1 MSAEKEIKKIADL
14 VPDAGN
20 YNKGTE
26 KGRKLIGKSLK
37 KLGAGRS
44 ILIDKDGNV
53 IAGNKTLEGAA
64 AAGIDEVIVV
74 KTTGRQIVA
83 VQRTD
88 LEIGSKKGREMALA
102 DNATG
107 AANLSWDLEMMAADG
122 WTETDL
128 SGWGVDMPE
137 AEPVKTEAFEDDFEP
152 PAEIEEIQTD
162 IVAGDLFEIGRHRL
176 LCGDS
181 TKVEDVERLMGGE
194 RAQLLFTSPPY
205 NLGGSISLRNGVFK
219 GAKSAYENNTD
230 NHKDGT
236 YLKMMCDFMKVCMGV
251 SDVQAINVQS
261 LAGNKRDLIR
271 WVNELSLNFVDVL
284 IWAKTNPPPAMAPKV
299 LDSAFEFIYVFD
311 CMVNPSRAIR
321 TASFGRGQM
330 SNVLSMS
337 VGNNTHTEGAHGAT
351 FSVNFAAHYVENLSS
366 FGDSIL
372 DPFCGSGTT
381 MVASHQL
388 NRRCFGMEID
398 PKYCQVILDRMRKLA
413 PDLEVKKNGQ
423 PYNNR

>member
-1 MSAEKEIKKIADL
+1 MAQDNEVKKISDL

-20 YNKGTE
+20 YNRGTE

-107 AANLSWDLEMMAADG
+107 AANLSWDLDAMTADG

-137 AEPVKTEAFEDDFEP
+137 GEPVKTEAFEDDFEQ

-162 IVAGDLFEIGRHRL
+162 IVAGDLFEIGEHRL

-181 TKVEDVERLMGGE
+181 TKREAVDRLMGGE
-194 RAQLLFTSPPY
+194 KADMVFTDPPY
-205 NLGGSISLRNGVFK
+205 GVDYDGGHAVKGVRREKLKNDSSADIYSQVLPLCFLFSINDAPLYLWYSDSKSIEVLSAVLSAGYELRNNIIWNKNLAQFGAIGAQYKTKHEPCIYAFK
-219 GAKSAYENNTD
+219 KGHKVGWCGPNNEVSVWDISRSSKNEYHPTQKPIGLCARALG
-230 NHKDGT
+230 NHK
-236 YLKMMCDFMKVCMGV
+236 
-251 SDVQAINVQS
+251 AINV
-261 LAGNKRDLIR
+261 LDLF
-271 WVNELSLNFVDVL
+271 L
-284 IWAKTNPPPAMAPKV
+284 
-299 LDSAFEFIYVFD
+299 
-311 CMVNPSRAIR
+311 
-321 TASFGRGQM
+321 
-330 SNVLSMS
+330 
-337 VGNNTHTEGAHGAT
+337 
-351 FSVNFAAHYVENLSS
+351 
-366 FGDSIL
+366 
-372 DPFCGSGTT
+372 GSGST
-381 MVASHQL
+381 MVAAHQL
-388 NRRCFGMEID
+388 NRRCFGCEIS
-398 PKYCQVILDRMRKLA
+398 PKYCQVILDRMLKLD
-413 PDLEVKKNGQ
+413 PNIEIKKNGE
-423 PYNNR
+423 PYQINTVEIR

>member
-1 MSAEKEIKKIADL
+1 MAQENEIKKLADL
-14 VPDAGN
+14 TPDGNN

-88 LEIGSKKGREMALA
+88 LELDSQKGREMALA

-137 AEPVKTEAFEDDFEP
+137 AEPVKAEAFEDDFDP

-162 IVAGDLFEIGRHRL
+162 IVLGDLFEIGEHRL

-181 TKVEDVERLMGGE
+181 TKAEDVERLMGGE
-194 RAQLLFTSPPY
+194 KADMVFTDPPY
-205 NLGGSISLRNGVFK
+205 KIETKGGCKGSIGKSLKKQGSDIEFISNFDPSDFLLVMPDLFAAKKMNAYVFCNKSLLPNYLNWAVEK
-219 GAKSAYENNTD
+219 GYSYN
-230 NHKDGT
+230 
-236 YLKMMCDFMKVCMGV
+236 
-251 SDVQAINVQS
+251 
-261 LAGNKRDLIR
+261 
-271 WVNELSLNFVDVL
+271 VL
-284 IWAKTNPPPAMAPKV
+284 IWRKPNAIPIGDSHRPDIEYLLLFRLSAIWNSSVPGV
-299 LDSAFEFIYVFD
+299 NYSRCLD
-311 CMVNPSRAIR
+311 
-321 TASFGRGQM
+321 FGRESGLHPTM
-330 SNVLSMS
+330 KPVGL
-337 VGNNTHTEGAHGAT
+337 VGNEMQISSNI
-351 FSVNFAAHYVENLSS
+351 LS
-366 FGDSIL
+366 IVV
-372 DPFCGSGTT
+372 DPFLGSGTT
-381 MVASHQL
+381 MVAAHQL

-413 PDLEVKKNGQ
+413 PDLEIKKNGQ
-423 PYNNR
+423 PWTKTEA

>member
-1 MSAEKEIKKIADL
+1 MAPHFCVKMSAEKEIKKIADL

-74 KTTGRQIVA
+74 RTTGRQIVA

-122 WTETDL
+122 WTEKDL
-128 SGWGVDMPE
+128 EGWGVDLAGVEVGRPE
-137 AEPVKTEAFEDDFEP
+137 AVEDDY
-152 PAEIEEIQTD
+152 EIPEEIKTD
-162 IVAGDLFEIGRHRL
+162 IVAGDLFEIGEHRL

-181 TKVEDVERLMGGE
+181 TKREDVDRLMGGE
-194 RAQLLFTSPPY
+194 KADICVTDPPYGVSYSGKTKDALKIENDALTPEQTHKLWERALDRVLENLKDGGVIYATVPAGLLQVGFMSAMESRGCLRQCMVWDKGQMVLGHSDYHYAHEPILYGWKKGTHYFTSDRTKTTV
-205 NLGGSISLRNGVFK
+205 LRHKKPARNAEHPTMKPVLLWCEMM
-219 GAKSAYENNTD
+219 EN
-230 NHKDGT
+230 
-236 YLKMMCDFMKVCMGV
+236 
-251 SDVQAINVQS
+251 S
-261 LAGNKRDLIR
+261 
-271 WVNELSLNFVDVL
+271 
-284 IWAKTNPPPAMAPKV
+284 
-299 LDSAFEFIYVFD
+299 
-311 CMVNPSRAIR
+311 
-321 TASFGRGQM
+321 
-330 SNVLSMS
+330 
-337 VGNNTHTEGAHGAT
+337 
-351 FSVNFAAHYVENLSS
+351 SS
-366 FGDSIL
+366 FGEICV

-381 MVASHQL
+381 MVSADQL
-388 NRRCFGMEID
+388 GRRCYAMEIS

-413 PDLEVKKNGQ
+413 PDLEIKKNGQ
-423 PYNNR
+423 PYPINKD